1 MIVKVKNVPVFHSGT
16 RHEVG
21 EEFEIKKE
29 YHNDALFLIISEDS
43 NSDEADL
50 TKLKKDEL
58 QDLLDE
64 KEIKYEAEATK
75 KGLIALLN
83 QVE

>member
-29 YHNDALFLIISEDS
+29 HYNDALFSIISEDS
-43 NSDEADL
+43 NSDETDL

-58 QDLLDE
+58 QTLLDE
-64 KEIKYEAEATK
+64 KEIEYDTEATK
-75 KGLIALLN
+75 KDLITLL
-83 QVE
+83 EEAK